1 MKKLLVLL
9 VLAGVGLAGVAYWLS
24 ARPGSAEAGA
34 CTLAAVEYGRLSPR
48 LRMVQLPTGEV
59 LYNAGDRADFVY
71 FPISGVVSL
80 LSTTES
86 GEVIEVAMV
95 GSEGTTCLPVITHQ
109 QEMPYRLLV
118 QIAGHALRIEADT
131 VRKEFVRGGRLH
143 DLLICHTHS
152 LFSEITQSAVCNRFH
167 LAESRFCRW
176 LLSMQDRVGSEL
188 PLTHEIISY
197 MLGADR
203 SNVSRIAKTLQD
215 GGSIR
220 YKYGSITILD
230 RAGLEAGKRVKYQDL
245 VLTEFASKAK

>member
-1 MKKLLVLL
+1 MKVGPRMGNRLLK
-9 VLAGVGLAGVAYWLS
+9 
-24 ARPGSAEAGA
+24 
-34 CTLAAVEYGRLSPR
+34 TLAAVEYGRLSPR
-48 LRMVQLPTGEV
+48 LRMVQLPTAEV

-167 LAESRFCRW
+167 LAEARFCRW

-230 RAGLEAGKRVKYQDL
+230 RARLEAASCECYRVVKQSVTHCL
-245 VLTEFASKAK
+245 AA

>member
-1 MKKLLVLL
+1 MRLPPEVGNHLLD
-9 VLAGVGLAGVAYWLS
+9 A
-24 ARPGSAEAGA
+24 
-34 CTLAAVEYGRLSPR
+34 
-48 LRMVQLPTGEV
+48 LPTLEYRRLISRMRLVELPRGKV
-59 LYNAGDRADFVY
+59 LYNAGDDADAAY
-71 FPISGVVSL
+71 FPVRGVVSL

-86 GEVIEVAMV
+86 GEIIEVGMV

-118 QIAGHALRIEADT
+118 QIAGHALRIEADA

-167 LAESRFCRW
+167 LAEARFCRW

-230 RAGLEAGKRVKYQDL
+230 RARLEAASCEGYRVVKQS
-245 VLTEFASKAK
+245 VRQC